1 MAEIHTLVIG
11 YGNTLRGDDG
21 VGYQAAEM
29 VDSWGVPHVRS
40 LACHQLTP
48 ELAADIAMADQVIFL
63 DAQIL
68 DTQIPALTSE
78 APESCQPIRLGQP
91 LNQPFPSNAPF
102 SAHHSRPESLMELA
116 QQLYGCTAIAYI
128 IPIPTHD
135 FSYGEALSPLAVAGL
150 AQALQQVRQILAV
163 GGANS

>member
-21 VGYQAAEM
+21 VGYRAADM
-29 VDSWGVPHVRS
+29 VDSWGLPNVRS

-63 DAQIL
+63 DAQPS
-68 DTQIPALTSE
+68 TLT
-78 APESCQPIRLGQP
+78 PESLEPCQPLRLDQQ
-91 LNQPFPSNAPF
+91 LNPPSPATASF

-128 IPIPTHD
+128 IPIPTRD
-135 FSYGEALSPLAVAGL
+135 FSYGEILSPLAAAGL
-150 AQALQQVRQILAV
+150 AQALQQVRQMLV
-163 GGANS
+163 GCEANS